1 MILKHFET
9 VFYLCKCFVRKKE
22 GGSSDAHRIYRII
35 IFSFLKAKFAFI
47 LTFAN
52 MSFGFFKRIQKERS
66 LPMAEKRA
74 LKKCSSSFCGFN
86 AFECKENRC
95 QLEVFQ
101 HTVKPSLRRT
111 TEFLVV
117 KQKVIFKVL
126 LIKTKR
132 ETNSLIIFAPQ
143 ITFA

>member
-1 MILKHFET
+1 MILKHCET

-52 MSFGFFKRIQKERS
+52 MSFRFFKRIQKERS

-95 QLEVFQ
+95 QLEVFEHSQ
-101 HTVKPSLRRT
+101 MKPSPKKNNGI
-111 TEFLVV
+111 FS
-117 KQKVIFKVL
+117 KKVIFKVL